1 MQKRNE
7 FKIENTIM
15 IDNAVV
21 DWETITIMYLLPSSH
36 KPRQSKKKKKFTILV
51 LEFNIY
57 LSEMERLSKQKINK
71 VIKDMNNTKISKFNI

>member
-7 FKIENTIM
+7 FKIENAIM

-36 KPRQSKKKKKFTILV
+36 KPRQSKKKKKIH
-51 LEFNIY
+51 
-57 LSEMERLSKQKINK
+57 
-71 VIKDMNNTKISKFNI
+71 NTSLRV